1 MTDVASLSVSATE
14 TGVAKVDKALLGLA
28 GSAMKAETATGR
40 FTRSA
45 AGIDAMFKSSTGAR
59 DRAKDVEHYAQE
71 MDNLRAKYNPLF
83 AASKRYETEL
93 GNISRAEKLGA
104 ITANEA
110 ATARTRLATSLAP
123 DRIDAAGN
131 SMKNFGGHTANVF
144 AQLNDIGM
152 MMAAGQNPLQLA
164 LQQGTS
170 LNQTWG
176 AIGGNIGAVGTVLR
190 GAFMQLLNPLNLVTI
205 GVIAGGAALVNYF
218 TGGSEAAKTLSQKL
232 DDLDA
237 SLSRMN
243 ENVKIYS
250 ADGIQK
256 LVEKYGEV
264 NAQILQMINN
274 QTQFDINNAM
284 KLARGSV
291 AGLVDELGHIP
302 DSTDKG
308 FRFAGIA
315 VSNMAMQL
323 DISKDQV
330 IALGDAM
337 RAIQSAS
344 TFEEQNAALSIM
356 NNILAQSSMK
366 TDELAGN
373 ALRAQDII
381 AQLSNS
387 APKANWMNASIDGVN
402 ALIGRIGAAITAA
415 NKLNSFA
422 GTVKGAATGGAGVGA
437 AGSGSFTLESTGK
450 LGGYG
455 SSGGGGGGGSDPYQ
469 ANLDRLM
476 SSLMTE
482 RETVEKWYAD
492 NEVILNDRRAME
504 LLGAAGHKEAML
516 DLERQ
521 YHEKLKGIRETSDQF
536 SLDSA
541 ASLFGNLNS
550 MAGGGYDGLL
560 RAQRSFAAAS
570 ALISTYKGAADELA
584 RPTATPWQKF
594 ASVAKVIA
602 TGMGFVSAI
611 KGGGSGGG
619 GGSSKAPTSVG
630 GAAAEP
636 TRTTTVSFQG
646 DPFMVAIAE
655 SVMSQMY
662 EASGNGRVLIK
673 A

>member
-14 TGVAKVDKALLGLA
+14 TGVAKVDSALLGLA
-28 GSAMKAETATGR
+28 KSAGVAEAATGR
-40 FTRSA
+40 FS
-45 AGIDAMFKSSTGAR
+45 
-59 DRAKDVEHYAQE
+59 
-71 MDNLRAKYNPLF
+71 
-83 AASKRYETEL
+83 AASKKAASENYAAWQSAGSTL
-93 GNISRAEKLGA
+93 PAFSMA
-104 ITANEA
+104 IGKSSPIV
-110 ATARTRLATSLAP
+110 RS
-123 DRIDAAGN
+123 AGVE
-131 SMKNFGGHTANVF
+131 MKNYGMHTANVF
-144 AQLNDIGM
+144 SQLNDIGM

-164 LQQGTS
+164 LQQGTQ
-170 LNQTWG
+170 LNQVWG
-176 AIGGNIGAVGTVLR
+176 QMGGKVSTVGALLR

-205 GVIAGGAALVNYF
+205 GVIAGGAALMNYF
-218 TGGSEAAKTLSQKL
+218 TGGSEAAKTLKDRIS
-232 DDLDA
+232 DLEA
-237 SLSRMN
+237 SVTSIN
-243 ENVKIYS
+243 EITKIYS
-250 ADGIQK
+250 SDGLQD
-256 LVEKYGEV
+256 LLTKYGEV
-264 NAQILQMINN
+264 DAALLQMIERQNKFAQN
-274 QTQFDINNAM
+274 QAMQTARDAIADITAEYGGM
-284 KLARGSV
+284 LTMIE
-291 AGLVDELGHIP
+291 AGGRAGQTAFFQLKNELGI
-302 DSTDKG
+302 STQQ
-308 FRFAGIA
+308 AI
-315 VSNMAMQL
+315 QL
-323 DISKDQV
+323 RDAIKDANSATTFERQAE
-330 IALGDAM
+330 ALGRM
-337 RAIQSAS
+337 NAILGQSKANV
-344 TFEEQNAALSIM
+344 TDVYGAALEAEDAI
-356 NNILAQSSMK
+356 
-366 TDELAGN
+366 
-373 ALRAQDII
+373 R
-381 AQLSNS
+381 QLSNS

-455 SSGGGGGGGSDPYQ
+455 SSSGGGGGGSDPYQ

-630 GAAAEP
+630 GSAAEP

>member
-14 TGVAKVDKALLGLA
+14 TGVAKVDIALLGLA
-28 GSAMKAETATGR
+28 KSAGVAEAATGR
-40 FTRSA
+40 FS
-45 AGIDAMFKSSTGAR
+45 
-59 DRAKDVEHYAQE
+59 
-71 MDNLRAKYNPLF
+71 
-83 AASKRYETEL
+83 AASKKAASENFAAWQSAGSTLPAFSMAIGKSSPIVR
-93 GNISRAEKLGA
+93 GA
-104 ITANEA
+104 GVE
-110 ATARTRLATSLAP
+110 
-123 DRIDAAGN
+123 
-131 SMKNFGGHTANVF
+131 MKHYGMHTANVF
-144 AQLNDIGM
+144 AQLNDIGV
-152 MMAAGQNPLQLA
+152 MMASGQNPLQLA
-164 LQQGTS
+164 LQQGTQ
-170 LNQTWG
+170 LNQVWG
-176 AIGGNIGAVGTVLR
+176 QMGGKVGAVGAVLR
-190 GAFMQLLNPLNLVTI
+190 GAFMSLLNPLNLVTI

-218 TGGSEAAKTLSQKL
+218 TGGSDAAKTFSQKL
-232 DDLDA
+232 DDLDT

-264 NAQILQMINN
+264 NSQILQMINN

-284 KLARGSV
+284 KLARESV
-291 AGLVDELGHIP
+291 SGLVEELGHIP

-308 FRFAGIA
+308 MRFAGVA
-315 VSNMAMQL
+315 VANMAREL
-323 DISKDQV
+323 DISKENV

-337 RAIQSAS
+337 RAVQSAD
-344 TFEEQNAALSIM
+344 TFSEQSAALSVM

-381 AQLSNS
+381 AQLANS
-387 APKANWMNASIDGVN
+387 APKASWMNASIDGVN
-402 ALIGRIGAAITAA
+402 SLIGRISAAITAA
-415 NKLNSFA
+415 NKLKSFSGTVTGSATAGSGA
-422 GTVKGAATGGAGVGA
+422 GTS
-437 AGSGSFTLESTGK
+437 GSGSFVFDGEGN
-450 LGGYG
+450 LGDYG
-455 SSGGGGGGGSDPYQ
+455 SGGGGGSDPYQ

-521 YHEKLKGIRETSDQF
+521 YHDKLSKIKD
-536 SLDSA
+536 DSA
-541 ASLFGNLNS
+541 SMSLTGMSTYFGELNS
-550 MAGGGYDGLL
+550 IAGGGFDGLI
-560 RAQRSFAAAS
+560 RSQKSFAAAQLAIDQVKALSAILGDASIPFLAKGFAIGRTLASFAGLKS
-570 ALISTYKGAADELA
+570 ALSGGKGA
-584 RPTATPWQKF
+584 
-594 ASVAKVIA
+594 S
-602 TGMGFVSAI
+602 
-611 KGGGSGGG
+611 G

-655 SVMSQMY
+655 AVMSQMY

>member
-1 MTDVASLSVSATE
+1 
-14 TGVAKVDKALLGLA
+14 
-28 GSAMKAETATGR
+28 
-40 FTRSA
+40 
-45 AGIDAMFKSSTGAR
+45 
-59 DRAKDVEHYAQE
+59 
-71 MDNLRAKYNPLF
+71 
-83 AASKRYETEL
+83 
-93 GNISRAEKLGA
+93 
-104 ITANEA
+104 
-110 ATARTRLATSLAP
+110 
-123 DRIDAAGN
+123 
-131 SMKNFGGHTANVF
+131 
-144 AQLNDIGM
+144 
-152 MMAAGQNPLQLA
+152 
-164 LQQGTS
+164 
-170 LNQTWG
+170 
-176 AIGGNIGAVGTVLR
+176 
-190 GAFMQLLNPLNLVTI
+190 LNLVTI
-205 GVIAGGAALVNYF
+205 GVIAGGAALMNYF

-284 KLARGSV
+284 KLARESV

-422 GTVKGAATGGAGVGA
+422 GTVKGAATAGAGVGA
-437 AGSGSFTLESTGK
+437 AGAGSFTLESTGK

-455 SSGGGGGGGSDPYQ
+455 SSSGGGGGGSDPYQ

-619 GGSSKAPTSVG
+619 GSSKAPTSVG
-630 GAAAEP
+630 GASAEP

>member
-14 TGVAKVDKALLGLA
+14 TGVAKVDSALLGLA
-28 GSAMKAETATGR
+28 KSAGVAEAATGR
-40 FTRSA
+40 FSAASQKAASENYAAWQSAGSTLPAFSMAIGKSSPIVRSA
-45 AGIDAMFKSSTGAR
+45 G
-59 DRAKDVEHYAQE
+59 VE
-71 MDNLRAKYNPLF
+71 
-83 AASKRYETEL
+83 
-93 GNISRAEKLGA
+93 
-104 ITANEA
+104 
-110 ATARTRLATSLAP
+110 
-123 DRIDAAGN
+123 
-131 SMKNFGGHTANVF
+131 MKNYGMHTANVF

-164 LQQGTS
+164 LQQGTQ
-170 LNQTWG
+170 LNQVWG
-176 AIGGNIGAVGTVLR
+176 QMGGKVSTVGALLR

-205 GVIAGGAALVNYF
+205 GVIAGGAALMNYF
-218 TGGSEAAKTLSQKL
+218 TSAGAGTKTFKENLDELESSIGTLNDVTNMYSEDGLAKLK
-232 DDLDA
+232 
-237 SLSRMN
+237 
-243 ENVKIYS
+243 
-250 ADGIQK
+250 
-256 LVEKYGEV
+256 EKYGSL
-264 NAQILQMINN
+264 NAEIMELIENQRILAIADAAAKLKATLDTIGEGLGDGMFNTAYGEIERVFETSANQAQVLYGVLENIGKLDSLEKQIFAITNLKDQLSLATNGFTVMTKEQREMFSAIVAAESQMRILE
-274 QTQFDINNAM
+274 QSTRKAENAAIDLTASAPGAGWM
-284 KLARGSV
+284 ASAISETNMLIGKLTKA
-291 AGLVDELGHIP
+291 
-302 DSTDKG
+302 K
-308 FRFAGIA
+308 A
-315 VSNMAMQL
+315 VSDGLRNVKM
-323 DISKDQV
+323 
-330 IALGDAM
+330 GDL
-337 RAIQSAS
+337 AS
-344 TFEEQNAALSIM
+344 QYG
-356 NNILAQSSMK
+356 QYG
-366 TDELAGN
+366 AG
-373 ALRAQDII
+373 RT
-381 AQLSNS
+381 S
-387 APKANWMNASIDGVN
+387 GE
-402 ALIGRIGAAITAA
+402 
-415 NKLNSFA
+415 KLNRDA
-422 GTVKGAATGGAGVGA
+422 GALYGGTGNVLDGMGYYDTSGGA
-437 AGSGSFTLESTGK
+437 S
-450 LGGYG
+450 
-455 SSGGGGGGGSDPYQ
+455 GGGGGSDPYQ

-521 YHEKLKGIRETSDQF
+521 YHDKLKGIRETSDQF

>member
-1 MTDVASLSVSATE
+1 MKTFQEQADALAIMRENLSRATDGFTDMTAEQAAMFRKL
-14 TGVAKVDKALLGLA
+14 VDAESQMRILEQ
-28 GSAMKAETATGR
+28 STRKAENAAVDLTASAPGAGWMASAISETNMLIGKLTKAKAVSDGLRNVKMGDLASQYGQYGAGR
-40 FTRSA
+40 TS
-45 AGIDAMFKSSTGAR
+45 G
-59 DRAKDVEHYAQE
+59 
-71 MDNLRAKYNPLF
+71 
-83 AASKRYETEL
+83 
-93 GNISRAEKLGA
+93 EKLNRDAGA
-104 ITANEA
+104 LYGGTGNVLDG
-110 ATARTRLATSLAP
+110 TGYYDTS
-123 DRIDAAGN
+123 
-131 SMKNFGGHTANVF
+131 
-144 AQLNDIGM
+144 
-152 MMAAGQNPLQLA
+152 
-164 LQQGTS
+164 
-170 LNQTWG
+170 
-176 AIGGNIGAVGTVLR
+176 
-190 GAFMQLLNPLNLVTI
+190 
-205 GVIAGGAALVNYF
+205 
-218 TGGSEAAKTLSQKL
+218 
-232 DDLDA
+232 
-237 SLSRMN
+237 
-243 ENVKIYS
+243 
-250 ADGIQK
+250 
-256 LVEKYGEV
+256 
-264 NAQILQMINN
+264 
-274 QTQFDINNAM
+274 
-284 KLARGSV
+284 
-291 AGLVDELGHIP
+291 
-302 DSTDKG
+302 
-308 FRFAGIA
+308 
-315 VSNMAMQL
+315 
-323 DISKDQV
+323 
-330 IALGDAM
+330 
-337 RAIQSAS
+337 
-344 TFEEQNAALSIM
+344 
-356 NNILAQSSMK
+356 
-366 TDELAGN
+366 
-373 ALRAQDII
+373 
-381 AQLSNS
+381 
-387 APKANWMNASIDGVN
+387 
-402 ALIGRIGAAITAA
+402 
-415 NKLNSFA
+415 
-422 GTVKGAATGGAGVGA
+422 
-437 AGSGSFTLESTGK
+437 
-450 LGGYG
+450 G

-521 YHEKLKGIRETSDQF
+521 YHDKLKGIRETSDQF

>member
-14 TGVAKVDKALLGLA
+14 TGVAKVDSALLGLA
-28 GSAMKAETATGR
+28 KSAGVAEAATGR
-40 FTRSA
+40 FSA
-45 AGIDAMFKSSTGAR
+45 ASQKAARDNYTAWQSAGSALPAFSSAIGKSSPIVRGAG
-59 DRAKDVEHYAQE
+59 VE
-71 MDNLRAKYNPLF
+71 
-83 AASKRYETEL
+83 
-93 GNISRAEKLGA
+93 
-104 ITANEA
+104 
-110 ATARTRLATSLAP
+110 
-123 DRIDAAGN
+123 
-131 SMKNFGGHTANVF
+131 MKNYGMHTANVF

-164 LQQGTS
+164 LQQGTQ
-170 LNQTWG
+170 LNQVWG
-176 AIGGNIGAVGTVLR
+176 QMGGKIGAVGAVLQ
-190 GAFMQLLNPLNLVTI
+190 GAFMSLLNPLNLVTI
-205 GVIAGGAALVNYF
+205 GVIAGGAALMNYF
-218 TGGSEAAKTLSQKL
+218 TSAGAGAKTFKENLDELESAIGTLNDVTNMYSEDGLAKL
-232 DDLDA
+232 
-237 SLSRMN
+237 
-243 ENVKIYS
+243 K
-250 ADGIQK
+250 
-256 LVEKYGEV
+256 EKYGSLNDDVMKLIENQKILALDESAKKL
-264 NAQILQMINN
+264 NAVLASMSETIGDGWLTSTSGDMADIFEMSHREAAFLYGELINIKNLKTFDEQSAALGKMRDQLSIATDGFTKMTDEQSAMFGKLVIAEGQILELEQS
-274 QTQFDINNAM
+274 TRKAENAAIDLTASAPGAGWM
-284 KLARGSV
+284 ASAISETNMLIGKLTKA
-291 AGLVDELGHIP
+291 
-302 DSTDKG
+302 K
-308 FRFAGIA
+308 A
-315 VSNMAMQL
+315 VSDGLRNVKM
-323 DISKDQV
+323 
-330 IALGDAM
+330 GDL
-337 RAIQSAS
+337 AS
-344 TFEEQNAALSIM
+344 QYG
-356 NNILAQSSMK
+356 QYG
-366 TDELAGN
+366 AG
-373 ALRAQDII
+373 RT
-381 AQLSNS
+381 S
-387 APKANWMNASIDGVN
+387 GE
-402 ALIGRIGAAITAA
+402 
-415 NKLNSFA
+415 KLNRD
-422 GTVKGAATGGAGVGA
+422 
-437 AGSGSFTLESTGK
+437 AGSLY
-450 LGGYG
+450 GGNGNVLDGMGYYDT
-455 SSGGGGGGGSDPYQ
+455 SSGASGGGGGSDPYQ

-550 MAGGGYDGLL
+550 MSGGGYDGLL

-619 GGSSKAPTSVG
+619 GSSKAPTSVG